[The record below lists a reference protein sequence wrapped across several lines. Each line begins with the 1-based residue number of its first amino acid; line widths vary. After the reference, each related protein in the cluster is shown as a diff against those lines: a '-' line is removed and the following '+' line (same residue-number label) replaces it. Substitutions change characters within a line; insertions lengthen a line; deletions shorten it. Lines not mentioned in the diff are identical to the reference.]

1 MSPPMVLPPE
11 EPEADPWS
19 ALTIEDVAGLL
30 LEGRDSAPGRPWI
43 VAVDGRGGAG
53 KSTLAQRLLPHL
65 APSAVVH
72 TDDVAWHEPLFG
84 WGHLLGHDI
93 LEPLHQG
100 RAVSFQPPA
109 WPTHG
114 RHGTIEIPAGL
125 RAVVVEGTG
134 ADQHRFAEL
143 IDRRIWVQ
151 ADHRL
156 AEERGI
162 ARDVTHGAN
171 GDAEQSRR
179 FWHEWMAHELPF
191 FAAERPWERADL
203 IIAGTPVLALG
214 GDEVACAPGPHRT
227 GRPSRPPGSARRA
240 PEPDTERVPPDQLL
254 TDRENGHLDG
264 EGL

>member
-1 MSPPMVLPPE
+1 M
-11 EPEADPWS
+11 
-19 ALTIEDVAGLL
+19 
-30 LEGRDSAPGRPWI
+30 
-43 VAVDGRGGAG
+43 
-53 KSTLAQRLLPHL
+53 
-65 APSAVVH
+65 
-72 TDDVAWHEPLFG
+72 
-84 WGHLLGHDI
+84 
-93 LEPLHQG
+93 
-100 RAVSFQPPA
+100 
-109 WPTHG
+109 
-114 RHGTIEIPAGL
+114 
-125 RAVVVEGTG
+125 VVEGTG